1 MSYKRKTKIEFT
13 AAQERKLRRLAQQR
27 DSELWSRFCGYVTNA
42 LKDHTRS
49 KFTIS
54 VWDGHIDS
62 VSSQERAYRKDEI
75 ELCPV
80 DSLT

>member
-62 VSSQERAYRKDEI
+62 VSRSRTQTNAVKSERIGKMK
-75 ELCPV
+75 
-80 DSLT
+80 